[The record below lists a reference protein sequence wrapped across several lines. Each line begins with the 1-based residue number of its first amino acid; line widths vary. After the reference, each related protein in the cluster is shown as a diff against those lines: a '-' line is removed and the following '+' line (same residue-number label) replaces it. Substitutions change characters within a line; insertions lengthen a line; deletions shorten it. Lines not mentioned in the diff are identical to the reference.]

1 MTRADNTQL
10 NTLKEFYTDAWQ
22 NPQSTGYTHP
32 KPSRTDSKILCST
45 DRMFDASFF
54 KIKQIQLGYTVPSKI
69 LKKASISNLRVYA
82 SLDDFFTFTKYPGLD
97 PETSLYGASSSGLG
111 VDTGSYPISKK
122 VVFGVNISF

>member
-1 MTRADNTQL
+1 
-10 NTLKEFYTDAWQ
+10 
-22 NPQSTGYTHP
+22 
-32 KPSRTDSKILCST
+32 
-45 DRMFDASFF
+45 MFDASFF